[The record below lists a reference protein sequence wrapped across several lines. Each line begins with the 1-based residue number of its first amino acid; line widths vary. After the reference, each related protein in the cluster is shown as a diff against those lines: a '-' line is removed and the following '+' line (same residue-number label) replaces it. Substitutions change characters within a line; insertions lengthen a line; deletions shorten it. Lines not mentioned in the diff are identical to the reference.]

1 MDRSLP
7 GSSSMGFSSTL
18 AWKTPYMEGPGGLQ
32 STGHKESGST
42 GAAVART
49 HCRWFWC
56 GRARAVLKNDLRTL
70 VPFACTTPRPDVL
83 RGTPPPIVYQ
93 IKSTEGVKNPYCLG
107 GYGFLICVGRVCGSG
122 WAQFL
127 RCLRASSECFL
138 ISSFIRQVL
147 TELCARH
154 CSGYWGPSGDGE
166 SWGLG
171 FRGAFISSVLLAGE
185 GWSGGQIH

>member
-1 MDRSLP
+1 M
-7 GSSSMGFSSTL
+7 
-18 AWKTPYMEGPGGLQ
+18 
-32 STGHKESGST
+32 
-42 GAAVART
+42 
-49 HCRWFWC
+49 
-56 GRARAVLKNDLRTL
+56 
-70 VPFACTTPRPDVL
+70 PFACTTPRPDVL

-154 CSGYWGPSGDGE
+154 FSGCWGPSGDGE
-166 SWGLG
+166 SRGLG
-171 FRGAFISSVLLAGE
+171 FRGAFISSVLLAGVAGE
-185 GWSGGQIH
+185 G